1 MHSPHPSRGPSGPL
15 LALSAKLNGAETVET
30 AVARTTDLVETVFDQ
45 PVVRVCAYDPATE
58 SVTTLSSSSSGDSAP
73 DRMPEPLAERLG
85 ECGNDV
91 SAGDIPEATV
101 DTDPPDP
108 IQAEALVPVGRDRVL
123 RVGVT
128 GSDGLSDVDSTV
140 IEGIAANL
148 EATLARIDHRQPP
161 AVDCDVARAV
171 FDRSGDATF
180 VSDTDGTLVAVNRA
194 AVELT
199 GRDRETL
206 LSTQLPD
213 VSGEA
218 AAESVRAHL
227 ERAATDASDPLTT
240 TLKHARDGDFTVELT
255 SRRIGV
261 DGTSYLHTVAHDL
274 SSDAQPRRGSPEPPA
289 ENDVTALRRLN
300 ELTAGVEAFDETIE
314 RLLSLGCG
322 HFGLDT
328 GVLSR
333 VDGDDYEVEAVVDA
347 TGTHEQG
354 AVYDLGDTMCDV
366 TLAAATD
373 PLAFADVATTDHR
386 THPAAETVRAYIA
399 APVSVDGETYGT
411 VNFSMEEPRSEA
423 FRPEEKEFVTLMAGW
438 IGTEL
443 DRRRRVEELERY
455 ETILD
460 AVDDPVYA
468 LDADWRFTFAN
479 EAADREF
486 GDGEGLIGRHLS
498 VGIDDS
504 DVDRMQEGAE
514 RLVAADERSTA
525 VEFEL
530 ETADGGHKTVENR
543 LGLIGAGDGEFRGT
557 AGVLRDVTARNER
570 QRQLEAFQQA
580 IEKAVDGVAILD
592 GEEYTYVDRTHVDM
606 YGFENETQL
615 LGNTWRALYD
625 DDEIERLEA
634 EAFPALESEGYW
646 RGTVTGS
653 RPDGSTFPAELS
665 LTTIDDGRL
674 VCTVRDETERRER
687 ERELTLKERAMD
699 EATVSIQI
707 TDPTAEDAPLVYVND
722 GFERMTGYARENALG
737 RNPRFLHGRD
747 TDPERLAR
755 LREAVAT
762 GEPVSLEL
770 RTERKDGTPYWSR
783 LSLTPIT
790 DESGAVE
797 NVIRIQQDVTERKER
812 ERRIAARSD
821 FLKRIYELTTD
832 PERTFDEK
840 ITGLLQAGR
849 DHLDLPYGFLT
860 RIERDDAGAGT
871 QTVVEALGSH
881 ERLQP
886 GAPAPLERSY
896 CRRTIDQTK
905 PMALTHAAEAGWAD
919 DAAYETFGLE
929 TYIGGEIV
937 AGDDLYGTLCFA
949 SKEPRDR
956 PFDGFERSFIR
967 LVGRWVGYE
976 IDRRNTQA
984 ELRDQRER
992 LELTLSGTNTGIVE
1006 WDPEMDTVEWNE
1018 TLVELVGREV
1028 ESIEALNAAIH
1039 PDDRDRV
1046 QRRLEAMVETGDPW
1060 TGEFRVR
1067 DDTGDVV
1074 WLGTRATP
1082 VSENGGE
1089 PVTILATVSDISDRK
1104 QAEREQ
1110 RRNERRFESLF
1121 DDPGML
1127 VGLLDTDGLLLDAN
1141 ETAMGYVD
1149 ATPGELRGEPFWETP
1164 WWNRSEE
1171 QQAALREWV
1180 RRAADG
1186 EYVEYTATHPGPD
1199 GDPRDVAGTVRP
1211 VADDS
1216 GTVRSLLVTGRDVTE
1231 RERSRRE
1238 LRNRQRKLDLVL
1250 SNTDTSVAELTLEN
1264 GTEHWDEVVGNT
1276 DTGSPET
1283 PESFIETV
1291 HPEDRAR
1298 LRSDL
1303 ETMTAAGEPLD
1314 GEYRLVNEDGDTV
1327 WVAAQAVAVA
1337 DGARNENENENEN
1350 ENGSA
1355 ERVVAIATDITELKE
1370 RERALEESQERY
1382 RTLLRAAPDPVFV
1395 ADVETGDIVEANAA
1409 AEAIVGRS
1417 RDDIVG
1423 HSQTELHP
1431 TDDAELYEAA
1441 FEQSVGNSRVLSELP
1456 DGTQP
1461 QLRDADGETVPVEIS
1476 TATVG
1481 LPQGPVM
1488 YGVFRDISD
1497 RRKGERELE
1506 LKERA
1511 MDEANVGITISDP
1524 NQEDTPLVYVND
1536 GFVEQTG
1543 YTRADAIG
1551 RNRRVLHA
1559 DETDHAAL
1567 ADLRDAIANAEATT
1581 VELRDSRKNGT
1592 PFWNRLSVTPVH
1604 GENGELLNYIGVQR
1618 DITDEKTREER
1629 LRALHG
1635 STRELLRA
1643 DNSEDAAAIAVESLS
1658 AAFDFQQSALY
1669 FRRDD
1674 ALVSAAMTGT
1684 SDATPPDRIE
1694 RGRTPLWDAVETG
1707 DPVWYDDCGAI
1718 DDGVD
1723 RGSIVSSA
1731 YFPVGDHGA
1740 VAVGVT
1746 DSDRL
1751 DESERKLVE
1760 VLTGNLAS
1768 VLDTI
1773 ERQRELFEER
1783 ERFRLLTES
1792 VDEYAF
1798 LVVDEDGVIRT
1809 WNNSAAQ
1816 TFGYD
1821 ADAAVGMSMAE
1832 LHPEADRESR
1842 LPDRLLQQAQ
1852 IAGESAHEGWRVR
1865 EDGSTF
1871 YADVRYA
1878 PLETDDDSGGYAT
1891 IVRDMTD
1898 RRRERRRTEQF
1909 VKESDDVVTVV
1920 DTDGTVRYASGSATR
1935 VLGHDPDDLVGENL
1949 FDYLHPDARERAM
1962 KTFFRGIE
1970 EPGGRFQIE
1979 CRFRSGDDEWLNAEG
1994 RGRNM
1999 LDDDAIDGMLLY
2011 LRNVTESKKRA
2022 RRFES
2027 IFNQTFQFTGLLAPD
2042 GTVLEANDAT
2052 LEFGGVERDDIVGAP
2067 IADAPWWT
2075 HSKTARDDVVDAI
2088 ERAADGE
2095 FVHYQTEGRGADG
2108 LAVVDFSLKPVTDD
2122 DGEVSMLVAEGRD
2135 ITAQQQH
2142 KRHLEV
2148 MQRVMRHNMRND
2160 LTKIRGWTR
2169 VIAEETDA
2177 EKRAERF
2184 ETVERILDKW
2194 ESMTEK
2200 MREIRTVLRSTQER
2214 RVGREAGVLLEE
2226 AVAPVR
2232 AEYAGV
2238 TVVTDVP
2245 DTGSKL
2251 PATLLDAVRELA
2263 ENAAEASAE
2272 PTIEVELDR
2281 SADGWTEVVVSDDG
2295 PGLPDMEAK
2304 VLETGEETP
2313 LNHGQGLGLWMV
2325 RMIVTQAGGD
2335 VSVEVAGDGT
2345 EVRLLLPTA
2354 RTAEAE
2360 RPTETAER

>member
-1 MHSPHPSRGPSGPL
+1 MHSSRPSCGSSGRL
-15 LALSAKLNGAETVET
+15 LTLSAKLNGAETVET
-30 AVARTTDLVETVFDQ
+30 AVARATDLVETVFDQ

-58 SVTTLSSSSSGDSAP
+58 SVTTLSSSSGGDNVP
-73 DRMPEPLAERLG
+73 DRIPEPLAERLG
-85 ECGNDV
+85 GRGNDV
-91 SAGDIPEATV
+91 SAGDAPDATV

-108 IQAEALVPVGRDRVL
+108 LQAEALVPVGRDRVL

-128 GSDGLSDVDSTV
+128 GSDGLSTVDSTV
-140 IEGIAANL
+140 IQGIAANL
-148 EATLARIDHRQPP
+148 EATLSRIDHRRSA

-206 LSTQLPD
+206 LSAELPD

-218 AAESVRAHL
+218 AAEPVRAHL
-227 ERAATDASDPLTT
+227 DRAATDASDPLTT
-240 TLKHARDGDFTVELT
+240 TLEHARDGDLTVELT
-255 SRRIGV
+255 SQRIRV
-261 DGTSYLHTVAHDL
+261 DGTSYLHTVADDL
-274 SSDAQPRRGSPEPPA
+274 SSDAQPRRGPPDSPA

-314 RLLSLGCG
+314 RLLSLGCD

-347 TGTHEQG
+347 TDTHEQG
-354 AVYDLGDTMCDV
+354 AVYDRGNTMCDV
-366 TLAAATD
+366 TLAAPTE

-386 THPAAETVRAYIA
+386 THPAAKTVRAYIA
-399 APVSVDGETYGT
+399 APVSVGGETYGT
-411 VNFSMEEPRSEA
+411 VNFSMGEPRSEA
-423 FRPEEKEFVTLMAGW
+423 FRPEHKEFVTLIAGW

-479 EAADREF
+479 EAAEREF
-486 GDGEGLIGRHLS
+486 GDGEKLIGRHPS

-504 DVDRMQEGAE
+504 DVDRMQKEAE
-514 RLVAADERSTA
+514 RLLAADERSTA

-557 AGVLRDVTARNER
+557 AGVLRDVTVRNER

-592 GEEYTYVDRTHVDM
+592 NEEYTYVDRTHVDM

-634 EAFPALESEGYW
+634 EAFPALESDGYW

-687 ERELTLKERAMD
+687 ERELNLKERAMD

-707 TDPTAEDAPLVYVND
+707 TDPTAEDTPLVYVND

-783 LSLTPIT
+783 ISLTPIT

-812 ERRIAARSD
+812 ERRTAARSD

-860 RIERDDAGAGT
+860 RIERDDHAGAGT

-886 GAPAPLERSY
+886 GASAPLERSY
-896 CRRTIDQTK
+896 CRRTIAQDR
-905 PMALTHAAEAGWAD
+905 PMALTHATEAGWAD
-919 DAAYETFGLE
+919 DVAYETFGLE

-949 SKEPRDR
+949 SEKPRDR

-967 LVGRWVGYE
+967 LVGRWIGYE
-976 IDRRNTQA
+976 IDRRDAQA
-984 ELRDQRER
+984 KLQDQRER
-992 LELTLSGTNTGIVE
+992 LELTLSGTDTGIVE
-1006 WDPEMDTVEWNE
+1006 WDPETDTVEWNE

-1046 QRRLEAMVETGDPW
+1046 QRRLEAMVETGDSW

-1082 VSENGGE
+1082 VSENGDK
-1089 PVTILATVSDISDRK
+1089 PVTVLATVSDISDRK
-1104 QAEREQ
+1104 RTERER

-1164 WWNRSEE
+1164 WWDRSEE

-1180 RRAADG
+1180 QRAADG
-1186 EYVEYTATHPGPD
+1186 EYVEYAATHPGPD

-1216 GTVRSLLVTGRDVTE
+1216 GTVRSLLITGRDVTE
-1231 RERSRRE
+1231 RERGRRT
-1238 LRNRQRKLDLVL
+1238 LRNRQR
-1250 SNTDTSVAELTLEN
+1250 
-1264 GTEHWDEVVGNT
+1264 
-1276 DTGSPET
+1276 
-1283 PESFIETV
+1283 
-1291 HPEDRAR
+1291 
-1298 LRSDL
+1298 
-1303 ETMTAAGEPLD
+1303 
-1314 GEYRLVNEDGDTV
+1314 
-1327 WVAAQAVAVA
+1327 
-1337 DGARNENENENEN
+1337 
-1350 ENGSA
+1350 
-1355 ERVVAIATDITELKE
+1355 
-1370 RERALEESQERY
+1370 
-1382 RTLLRAAPDPVFV
+1382 
-1395 ADVETGDIVEANAA
+1395 
-1409 AEAIVGRS
+1409 
-1417 RDDIVG
+1417 
-1423 HSQTELHP
+1423 
-1431 TDDAELYEAA
+1431 
-1441 FEQSVGNSRVLSELP
+1441 
-1456 DGTQP
+1456 
-1461 QLRDADGETVPVEIS
+1461 
-1476 TATVG
+1476 
-1481 LPQGPVM
+1481 
-1488 YGVFRDISD
+1488 
-1497 RRKGERELE
+1497 
-1506 LKERA
+1506 
-1511 MDEANVGITISDP
+1511 
-1524 NQEDTPLVYVND
+1524 
-1536 GFVEQTG
+1536 
-1543 YTRADAIG
+1543 
-1551 RNRRVLHA
+1551 
-1559 DETDHAAL
+1559 
-1567 ADLRDAIANAEATT
+1567 
-1581 VELRDSRKNGT
+1581 
-1592 PFWNRLSVTPVH
+1592 
-1604 GENGELLNYIGVQR
+1604 
-1618 DITDEKTREER
+1618 R

-1635 STRELLRA
+1635 STQKLLRA
-1643 DNSEDAAAIAVESLS
+1643 NSKEDAAAIAVESLS

-1674 ALVSAAMTGT
+1674 ALVSTAMTGT
-1684 SDATPPDRIE
+1684 SDADPPDRIE
-1694 RGRTPLWDAVETG
+1694 RGRTPLWDVVETG

-1821 ADAAVGMSMAE
+1821 ADAAVGMSMAK

-1852 IAGESAHEGWRVR
+1852 IAGESAHEGRRVR

-1878 PLETDDDSGGYAT
+1878 PLETDDDSGGYAA

-1909 VKESDDVVTVV
+1909 VEESDDVVTIV

-1935 VLGHDPDDLVGENL
+1935 VLGYDPADLVGKNL

-1962 KTFFRGIE
+1962 ETFFRGIE

-2011 LRNVTESKKRA
+2011 LRDVTENKKRA

-2052 LEFGGVERDDIVGAP
+2052 LEFGGVERDNVVGAS
-2067 IADAPWWT
+2067 IVDAPWWT
-2075 HSKTARDDVVDAI
+2075 HSKTVRNDVVDAI
-2088 ERAADGE
+2088 ERAASGE
-2095 FVHYQTEGRGADG
+2095 FVRYQTEARGADG
-2108 LAVVDFSLKPVTDD
+2108 LAVIDFSVKPVTDD
-2122 DGEVSMLVAEGRD
+2122 DDEVSMLVAEGRD

-2169 VIAEETDA
+2169 MIAEETEA

-2184 ETVERILDKW
+2184 EIVERILDKW
-2194 ESMTEK
+2194 ASMTEK
-2200 MREIRTVLRSTQER
+2200 MREIRTVLGSPQER
-2214 RVGREAGVLLEE
+2214 RAEREAGALLKE

-2232 AEYAGV
+2232 AEYDGV
-2238 TVVTDVP
+2238 TVVTDVS
-2245 DTGSKL
+2245 DTESKL

-2295 PGLPDMEAK
+2295 PGLPDMEAE

-2345 EVRLLLPTA
+2345 EVRLWLPAA
-2354 RTAEAE
+2354 RTAE
-2360 RPTETAER
+2360 R